1 MKTIIQLVS
10 FLIILLFQLG
20 CADEKKIVQ
29 EIEKQIEL
37 ETETKNTTKSGCP
50 KFIKDNKQNNLNIS
64 VFLDLSDRIESDNQ
78 IQKDSSYLASISKA
92 FISHVKTKKLLLLE
106 DRLQLFFNPEPSN
119 NEIHDI
125 AKKLDIVFTKG
136 TSKKYIEETQTMYNE
151 LPSKL
156 YHLAKNDAEINKG
169 YAGSDIWRFFEQHVK
184 DYCIDDCHRNILVI
198 LTDGYMF
205 YNESKMDSANRTS
218 YLTPKSLSRLKLDK
232 PSWKEEIDKRDLGFI
247 PATTD
252 LNNLEVLVIGI
263 KGQNG
268 PYAQNIIE
276 AYWRKWFVEMG
287 IQRSNIKVKNV
298 DIPSSIEKVI
308 FDFIL
313 NK

>member
-1 MKTIIQLVS
+1 MKIIIRAISV
-10 FLIILLFQLG
+10 IIVLLSHSG
-20 CADEKKIVQ
+20 CADEKKVTQ
-29 EIEKQIEL
+29 EIGIEI
-37 ETETKNTTKSGCP
+37 KNTTKSSCP
-50 KFIKDNKQNNLNIS
+50 KYIQDNKQNNLNIS
-64 VFLDLSDRIESDNQ
+64 VFLDLSDRIERDNQ
-78 IQKDSSYLASISKA
+78 IEKDSSYLASLSKA
-92 FISHVKTKKLLLLE
+92 FISHIKTKKLLLLE

-119 NEIHDI
+119 SKIHDI

-136 TSKKYIEETQTMYNE
+136 TSKKYIEETQTIYNE

-169 YAGSDIWRFFEQHVK
+169 YTGSDIWRFFEHHVK

-205 YNESKMDSANRTS
+205 YNESKMNNKNRAS
-218 YLTPKSLSRLKLDK
+218 YLTPKSLAKLQLDK
-232 PSWKEEIDKRDLGFI
+232 PSWKEEMEKRNLGFI
-247 PATTD
+247 PATSD
-252 LNNLEVLVIGI
+252 LNDLEVLVIGV

-276 AYWRKWFVEMG
+276 AYWRKWFLEMG
-287 IQRSNIKVKNV
+287 IQNSNIKIKNA

-308 FDFIL
+308 FDFVL